1 MTDKE
6 QELLI
11 IKTLAGI
18 MRQVFVDGD
27 GEICVNGEAF
37 DVLRAA
43 VAAEHERL
51 LRVMACNLTPQYLK
65 DRVAVATLCDELLD
79 RSGAL
84 LGYVREAAAAKEIAV
99 AIRKGE

>member
-1 MTDKE
+1 
-6 QELLI
+6 
-11 IKTLAGI
+11 
-18 MRQVFVDGD
+18 
-27 GEICVNGEAF
+27 
-37 DVLRAA
+37 
-43 VAAEHERL
+43 
-51 LRVMACNLTPQYLK
+51 MACNLTPQYLK